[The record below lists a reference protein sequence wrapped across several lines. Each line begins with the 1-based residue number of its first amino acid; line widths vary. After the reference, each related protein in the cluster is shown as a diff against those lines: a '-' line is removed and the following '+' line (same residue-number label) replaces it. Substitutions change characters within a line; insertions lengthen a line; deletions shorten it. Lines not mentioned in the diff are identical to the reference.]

1 MNDFYILIN
10 TCPEAS
16 MGKKHKFS
24 EEELKKLIQKIV
36 TEMKNYRP
44 KKQNKHPYFNSKTI
58 QV

>member
-1 MNDFYILIN
+1 
-10 TCPEAS
+10 